1 MIPAVNTAGYAAKT
15 VQSVTHSSA
24 ARVAQT
30 AGPETAR
37 ASTGES
43 PAANVTLH
51 SAKAVTAPEQAAVA
65 PRLRDQ
71 ETAEQT
77 DRAPVS
83 KDAPTGPPPTFE
95 ESPLERQARVA
106 FDPPEAPVE
115 PAFDLRP
122 DVQVED
128 ADRPIAE
135 DEADLKALDAPP
147 DPPPTPTARAE
158 ASFAE
163 TKTLATPR
171 DQTIVDVAH

>member
-1 MIPAVNTAGYAAKT
+1 MIPAVSTAGYAAKT
-15 VQSVTHSSA
+15 VQPATHSSA
-24 ARVAQT
+24 ARVAQIS
-30 AGPETAR
+30 APETAR
-37 ASTGES
+37 ASAGEGA
-43 PAANVTLH
+43 AANVALH

-77 DRAPVS
+77 DRAPIS

-106 FDPPEAPVE
+106 FDPPEASIE

-122 DVQVED
+122 ELNTEEVEGPAPDEDVE
-128 ADRPIAE
+128 
-135 DEADLKALDAPP
+135 LKTPDTPA
-147 DPPPTPTARAE
+147 DPPPTPTERAE

-163 TKTLATPR
+163 TRTLSTPKE
-171 DQTIVDVAH
+171 TTTVDVEL

>member
-1 MIPAVNTAGYAAKT
+1 MIPAVSTAGYAAKT
-15 VQSVTHSSA
+15 VQPATHTSA
-24 ARVAQT
+24 ARVTQVAAPEAMRSS
-30 AGPETAR
+30 AGEGA
-37 ASTGES
+37 
-43 PAANVTLH
+43 AANVTLH

-77 DRAPVS
+77 DRAPIS

-106 FDPPEAPVE
+106 FDPPEASIE

-122 DVQVED
+122 ELS
-128 ADRPIAE
+128 IEEAE
-135 DEADLKALDAPP
+135 DPAPEDKVELKTADTPP

-163 TKTLATPR
+163 TRTLSTPKE
-171 DQTIVDVAH
+171 TTTVDVEL